1 MATKGVNKVIIVGNL
16 GNDPE
21 IRNLP
26 NGGAVANL
34 SVATS
39 ESWKDQQG
47 QPQERT
53 EWHRVTMYRRLA
65 EIAGEYLKKGSQ
77 VYLEGKLQTRK
88 WQDQQGNDRYTTE
101 IIADQMQ
108 MLGGRTGG
116 SQGGQGGNMGGGSY
130 NQPQQSNQG
139 GNGGGYNQAP
149 QQNNQGGGQ
158 GGYNKPPQKA
168 PSAPQAPK
176 EPDFEFDDD
185 IPF

>member
-21 IRNLP
+21 VKNLP
-26 NGGAVANL
+26 NGGVVANL

-53 EWHRVTMYRRLA
+53 EWHRITMYRRLA
-65 EIAGEYLKKGSQ
+65 EIAGEYLKKGSK

-108 MLGGRTGG
+108 MLDSR
-116 SQGGQGGNMGGGSY
+116 GQGGGGMS
-130 NQPQQSNQG
+130 G
-139 GNGGGYNQAP
+139 GNQGGGYNQPQSNYGGQNQAP
-149 QQNNQGGGQ
+149 QQS
-158 GGYNKPPQKA
+158 GGYNPAQQA
-168 PSAPQAPK
+168 PAQAPK
-176 EPDFEFDDD
+176 TPAPQEPNFEYDDD

>member
-65 EIAGEYLKKGSQ
+65 EIAGEYFKKGSQ

-88 WQDQQGNDRYTTE
+88 WQDQQGNDRYTT
-101 IIADQMQ
+101 
-108 MLGGRTGG
+108 
-116 SQGGQGGNMGGGSY
+116 
-130 NQPQQSNQG
+130 
-139 GNGGGYNQAP
+139 
-149 QQNNQGGGQ
+149 
-158 GGYNKPPQKA
+158 
-168 PSAPQAPK
+168 
-176 EPDFEFDDD
+176 
-185 IPF
+185 

>member
-21 IRNLP
+21 VKNLP
-26 NGGAVANL
+26 NGGVVANL

-53 EWHRVTMYRRLA
+53 EWHRITMYRRLA
-65 EIAGEYLKKGSQ
+65 EIAGEYLKKGSK

-108 MLGGRTGG
+108 MLRFPWSRRYGWW
-116 SQGGQGGNMGGGSY
+116 
-130 NQPQQSNQG
+130 QPRRW
-139 GNGGGYNQAP
+139 
-149 QQNNQGGGQ
+149 
-158 GGYNKPPQKA
+158 
-168 PSAPQAPK
+168 
-176 EPDFEFDDD
+176 
-185 IPF
+185 I

>member
-116 SQGGQGGNMGGGSY
+116 GQGSNMGGGSY

-139 GNGGGYNQAP
+139 GNGGSYNQAP

-158 GGYNKPPQKA
+158 GGYNKPPQQA

>member
-116 SQGGQGGNMGGGSY
+116 GQGGQGGNMGGGY
-130 NQPQQSNQG
+130 NQ
-139 GNGGGYNQAP
+139 P
-149 QQNNQGGGQ
+149 QQNNQGGNPAYNQAPQQGGGN
-158 GGYNKPPQKA
+158 GGYNKPAQQA
-168 PSAPQAPK
+168 PAAAPQAPK

>member
-21 IRNLP
+21 VKNLP
-26 NGGAVANL
+26 NGGVVANL

-53 EWHRVTMYRRLA
+53 EWHRITMYRRLA
-65 EIAGEYLKKGSQ
+65 EIAGEYLKKGSK

-108 MLGGRTGG
+108 MLDSR
-116 SQGGQGGNMGGGSY
+116 GQGGMGGG
-130 NQPQQSNQG
+130 NQ
-139 GNGGGYNQAP
+139 GGGYNQPQSNYGSQNQAP
-149 QQNNQGGGQ
+149 QAT
-158 GGYNKPPQKA
+158 GGYNKPQQAPVQA
-168 PSAPQAPK
+168 PSTPAPQ
-176 EPDFEFDDD
+176 EPNFEYDDD